1 VINRAKLNA
10 FIMLHCIINANLLLN
25 YKYIDMH
32 RVEFLV
38 ETKELFCISDGFS
51 SIKEIRV

>member
-10 FIMLHCIINANLLLN
+10 IIMLHCRMNANLLLN

-38 ETKELFCISDGFS
+38 FYIINKN
-51 SIKEIRV
+51 IRFKK